1 MTLQTT
7 TKTDGATGLFT
18 VTAARLPELIDEIG
32 MGMFQ
37 IIQFLPVL
45 FVPLCE
51 GANILVM
58 TNVTHALKQN
68 FQLSS
73 WQAGSL
79 DAFSF
84 LGLALGHYVAGF
96 LADLRGRR
104 LPMVLSFLGMTLGS
118 VLMTL
123 ATGYEAMVMLRL
135 LHGLCCGLGV
145 PPAAS
150 MIAET
155 VPSAWRRFVFVLFW
169 SSTALGETYACCGL
183 MLYMPNLTETAWKQ
197 AVLWTS
203 LPAFFMLILSVATL
217 QDSPHWLAV
226 HGRLIEARIVLD
238 RMARMNKKEEVLK
251 KLGPAPAHDFSNLYG
266 VITARAG
273 HGPSPQALYQRL
285 VQPETLKLVCL
296 FSVLASVGN
305 IETFGMSN
313 VWPEMLRE
321 EAADEHLHG
330 HVSKVTPPAQ
340 KLALIVSIGIPVGM
354 ASALLSFSET
364 ASHRVYIVLA
374 GLVGCAGILCASFLQ
389 HLQRAA
395 ILMAAILVTHMSGTL
410 QYAVAMI
417 FCEESFPTDIR
428 ASATGIVIFWGT
440 LWSVFSPLLLTA
452 VGEPG
457 FLALAAAAFLVSA
470 VCVLPL
476 QETHRAELKDFV
488 EEDGENFEEGEA
500 EAAEAAEEESEL
512 SEGET
517 DTVGGATTVSSQ
529 EPTSVA
535 FADGTL
541 GAALELKLVFFL
553 LGAVPGVSFTAFY
566 SSMGFLIDRCRDRSF
581 FAQACPESLR
591 VRDVGGKRSRGA
603 GFAALD
609 TALSFHLH
617 SLGLGTFSLFL
628 VDLLMA
634 FPEHENVMLAL
645 GFLQGLLNVT
655 VLSTI
660 LSLASELCDN
670 CRSWVQLGFATG
682 ALLPVLAVP
691 CTGFGPKS
699 PLSVRLTY
707 YLLPALFCLLAAMI
721 YGGVYHRKVTEVNRM
736 GRRVKGN
743 LADLVMAYAKTNFP
757 SSAAAPAL
765 AFGGLDGMA
774 LLLILGYQFAA
785 YFFAGV
791 FPFYGDAAAALM
803 LYLYMIAGDMMGNL
817 AAFAWAAVM
826 DLPSLGRA
834 LKERGRGST
843 GSLASAAA
851 ATCYGALLLLLLIA
865 GLTAGLGSWGAAVQ
879 AAKDETDTKAKAP
892 VPTQLCFVTFF
903 FGAFAKGGLDELRL
917 VGGTSNLVRFARLFG
932 SLLGLLAALLCCLSR
947 DFSQEISPKDRD
959 RTEAQSFLDLDVLS
973 LSQSRSFR
981 FLMPLQVQVTH
992 AGSFGLQREF

>member
-374 GLVGCAGILCASFLQ
+374 GLMGCAGILCASFLQ

-581 FAQACPESLR
+581 FAQEML
-591 VRDVGGKRSRGA
+591 VGNGA
-603 GFAALD
+603 VVLGLLLW
-609 TALSFHLH
+609 TRLSASIFTRLV
-617 SLGLGTFSLFL
+617 LGTFSLFL

-791 FPFYGDAAAALM
+791 FLVPILWGCCSSIDAVSLHDCGGHDGELGSFCVGGRYGLAESRACLEGEGPGKHWELSFCCGRDVLWS
-803 LYLYMIAGDMMGNL
+803 L
-817 AAFAWAAVM
+817 AAPAA
-826 DLPSLGRA
+826 DRWPYCGPGFLGCGGSGRQRRYRYKSSRA
-834 LKERGRGST
+834 
-843 GSLASAAA
+843 
-851 ATCYGALLLLLLIA
+851 
-865 GLTAGLGSWGAAVQ
+865 
-879 AAKDETDTKAKAP
+879 D
-892 VPTQLCFVTFF
+892 
-903 FGAFAKGGLDELRL
+903 
-917 VGGTSNLVRFARLFG
+917 
-932 SLLGLLAALLCCLSR
+932 AALLC
-947 DFSQEISPKDRD
+947 
-959 RTEAQSFLDLDVLS
+959 DVL
-973 LSQSRSFR
+973 LRCFCKGR
-981 FLMPLQVQVTH
+981 
-992 AGSFGLQREF
+992 AR